1 MRVLDGAV
9 LEWDFRG
16 GARVWLDEWLSV
28 GWMNGWGL
36 GWREEGEET
45 ARVWRGWVEPRSE
58 KDWRMAVRAWVRFTY
73 KRYATDGT
81 VQYVL
86 GHGTLRTV

>member
-1 MRVLDGAV
+1 M
-9 LEWDFRG
+9 
-16 GARVWLDEWLSV
+16 DEWMGS
-28 GWMNGWGL
+28 GMA
-36 GWREEGEET
+36 REEGEET

-73 KRYATDGT
+73 KRYVTNGT